1 VTNNGPDTATD
12 VELTDVPAGV
22 GLVSVTP
29 TAGACAGSSTIV
41 CDLGDLANGASAT
54 VTIVISTSAAGKLT
68 NSATVSSAESDTDP
82 SNNVEREQTQV
93 TLPDL
98 TVKSLSVVAA
108 AIPGSSVVVDDT
120 TNNKGKVAAG
130 PSVTRFFLSTDSKFD
145 GADIPL
151 PGGSRAILAL
161 LPKQSSSGST
171 TLTIPLATPLG
182 RYFLIGVADADT
194 GIPETKEKNAK
205 ARSITVALPDLIVQS
220 LRGPKSAAVGSS
232 IAVTETI
239 RNNAPVG
246 AGASTTQ
253 YYFSSDTLLDGG
265 DALLGSR
272 SVPALGAKG
281 RNSGSATVTI
291 PPATPPGT
299 YFILAVS

>member
-1 VTNNGPDTATD
+1 
-12 VELTDVPAGV
+12 
-22 GLVSVTP
+22 
-29 TAGACAGSSTIV
+29 
-41 CDLGDLANGASAT
+41 
-54 VTIVISTSAAGKLT
+54 
-68 NSATVSSAESDTDP
+68 
-82 SNNVEREQTQV
+82 
-93 TLPDL
+93 
-98 TVKSLSVVAA
+98 
-108 AIPGSSVVVDDT
+108 VVDDA
-120 TNNKGKVAAG
+120 TNNKGKVIAAA
-130 PSVTRFFLSTDSKFD
+130 SMTRFYLSTDSRFD
-145 GADIPL
+145 GGDTL
-151 PGGSRAILAL
+151 LGSRSVAAL

-194 GIPETKEKNAK
+194 GIPETKEKNAR

-232 IAVTETI
+232 VAVTETI

-265 DALLGSR
+265 DALIGSR
-272 SVPALGAKG
+272 SVSALGAKG

-291 PPATPPGT
+291 PPATPPGA
-299 YFILAVS
+299 YFILAVSDGASAVTEAAEGNNLRAKSINVTP